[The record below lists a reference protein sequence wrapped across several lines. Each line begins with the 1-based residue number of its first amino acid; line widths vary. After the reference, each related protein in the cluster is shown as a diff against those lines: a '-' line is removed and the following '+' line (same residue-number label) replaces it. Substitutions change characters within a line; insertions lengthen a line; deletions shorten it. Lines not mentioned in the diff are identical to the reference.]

1 MMFAITKEEMFR
13 SIASL
18 FVIGVIAAGCN
29 DPLPVSAHRSAV
41 LIGDRGISIPLPP
54 PSVLQA
60 PQQEVEVHG
69 ALEGTFD
76 EGAEVRLVDTAG
88 GDEAS
93 VSPDGASFKATL
105 EVNLIDACIETWVVD
120 ADGAQSERR
129 SYSTQVEADDSI
141 RVVPGCD

>member
-1 MMFAITKEEMFR
+1 MSR

-18 FVIGVIAAGCN
+18 FVFGVLAAACN
-29 DPLPVSAHRSAV
+29 DPAPVSAHRSSV

-76 EGAEVRLVDTAG
+76 EGAEVRIVDTAG

-93 VSPDGASFKATL
+93 VAPEGTSFIATL
-105 EVNLIDACIETWVVD
+105 EVDLTDACLETWVVD
-120 ADGAQSERR
+120 ADGVESERR
-129 SYSTQVEADDSI
+129 LYSTQVEADDSI

>member
-1 MMFAITKEEMFR
+1 MSR

-18 FVIGVIAAGCN
+18 FVVCVLAAACN
-29 DPLPVSAHRSAV
+29 DPAPVSAHRSAV

-69 ALEGTFD
+69 ALEGAFE
-76 EGAEVRLVDTAG
+76 EGAEVRLVDISG

-93 VSPDGASFKATL
+93 VSPDGVAFTAVL
-105 EVNLIDACIETWVVD
+105 NLDLTDACVETWVVD
-120 ADGAQSERR
+120 ADGVESERR
-129 SYSTQVEADDSI
+129 SYSTRIEADDSI
-141 RVVPGCD
+141 LVEPGCD

>member
-1 MMFAITKEEMFR
+1 MSR

-18 FVIGVIAAGCN
+18 FVFGVLAAGCN
-29 DPLPVSAHRSAV
+29 DPAPVSAHRSAV

-60 PQQEVEVHG
+60 PQQEVEVEG
-69 ALEGTFD
+69 ALEGNVD
-76 EGAEVRLVDTAG
+76 EGAEVRIVDTAG

-93 VSPDGASFKATL
+93 VSPDGASFTATL
-105 EVNLIDACIETWVVD
+105 ELDLTDACLETWVVD
-120 ADGAQSERR
+120 ADGVESERR

-141 RVVPGCD
+141 RVVLGCD